1 MKKKSKHYTT
11 IWNIYYIV
19 AVIILLFSIFI
30 KSTCGN
36 LSKYQEIEIT
46 IPDDN
51 DDNVKIK
58 AKKEEEGE
66 SIFKFKRDSEE
77 VACETVFE
85 GNLLRNGLGDD
96 SYFVWSEK
104 TIPYVIGEGFNETNT
119 QNIQEAIDDYNRI
132 FKDCIKW
139 KLRTDEVS

>member
-1 MKKKSKHYTT
+1 MKKKSKHYT
-11 IWNIYYIV
+11 ICNIYYIV

-46 IPDDN
+46 IPDN

-58 AKKEEEGE
+58 AKKEEGE

-139 KLRTDEVS
+139 KLRTDEVSRVN